1 MADDL
6 IYPEDTLDISEFLR
20 SSQDLEDEMIVDQVF
35 NEGPLNT
42 SQQINVQPSAAHPS
56 SQSTEPPGVS
66 QPTTMHTDTISPVPT
81 IEETEGTIVTPIED
95 QHALETVNANELEIF
110 DFWDDKLEDKENT
123 SIFDEDDED
132 FTRQVEQLIEDKAH
146 QPALNEANM
155 EQAAQPM
162 QQTQTQPPQ
171 GVTNM
176 TGGSSGSGGSEPGV
190 KNESNIADRTEG
202 GTTGTTPSSAPMSQG
217 YGVQQTSVNMQTID
231 TVEGQQGALSPEDR
245 KLVTEFDSLV

>member
-6 IYPEDTLDISEFLR
+6 VYPEDTLDISEFLR
-20 SSQDLEDEMIVDQVF
+20 SSQDLEDEMLVDQVF

-42 SQQINVQPSAAHPS
+42 TQQINMQPSAAHPP

-66 QPTTMHTDTISPVPT
+66 QPTTMQSNTISPVPT
-81 IEETEGTIVTPIED
+81 IEDTEGTVVTPIAQQE
-95 QHALETVNANELEIF
+95 ANADEIEIL
-110 DFWDDKLEDKENT
+110 DFWDDEISQEKENP
-123 SIFDEDDED
+123 SIFDKEDET
-132 FTRQVEQLIEDKAH
+132 FTQQVEQLIEEKARE
-146 QPALNEANM
+146 PAINEANM
-155 EQAAQPM
+155 GEAAQPM

-176 TGGSSGSGGSEPGV
+176 TGGSSGSGGSQPSV
-190 KNESNIADRTEG
+190 SNESNIADRTEG

-217 YGVQQTSVNMQTID
+217 YGVQQTSVNLETID
-231 TVEGQQGALSPEDR
+231 TVEDQQGALSPEDQ